1 MRKYF
6 HSSHKVE
13 EHSLNMAQK
22 KSKKMTLQHRV
33 TCCKILFCNDCQSDT
48 MNISAKLY
56 VKTFNGSH
64 ETEKHTNNQAN
75 RQTAKKSG

>member
-1 MRKYF
+1 
-6 HSSHKVE
+6 
-13 EHSLNMAQK
+13 
-22 KSKKMTLQHRV
+22 MTPQHRV
-33 TCCKILFCNDCQSDT
+33 TYCEILFCNDCQSDT

-56 VKTFNGSH
+56 VKTFNGPH